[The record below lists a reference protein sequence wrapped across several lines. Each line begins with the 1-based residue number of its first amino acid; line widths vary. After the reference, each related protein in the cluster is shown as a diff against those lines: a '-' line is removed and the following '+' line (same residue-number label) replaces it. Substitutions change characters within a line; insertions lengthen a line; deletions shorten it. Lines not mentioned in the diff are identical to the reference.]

1 MPPANRYP
9 FTQFPS
15 TCEIPDIPQHQIE
28 VLPKSLTNHYPATQ
42 CHSTYENLTAA
53 QCSNQNSQIP
63 ANDICMLQYQ
73 SNGQNLGIPKHKT
86 QVCSY
91 PPANEKSILEMPHGF
106 EGDLTAAVAAFAQS
120 QEQGSLIDTNLLVEL
135 LQNPDQLRKLM
146 NEHGM
151 ATSPTTGAAS
161 GSKPILLSST
171 TPRSTADSLDKQ
183 IAGNE
188 NHKCVADST
197 VFSRSLEV
205 RNTYERRGTAAM
217 SRPVDLLV
225 PSPRT
230 KPDQVIN
237 KPINEYQAPR
247 AGSGPKTIAKSVPL
261 AITKPETSMK
271 SNLANEQGP
280 PPHVGTADVIRSKT
294 LAHPTSNLNLEKI
307 KKLINKYGAPD
318 NVGAKPLVNSELI
331 PSSFSKCDVV
341 LSGADLPTTLQ
352 PQLQIMTGSPNAGNT
367 PPFSS
372 MTSPAPVHKDINY
385 YKSLIKHH
393 GENCESAADELLP
406 NASPRDGKTRGPGLL
421 KNLKPNQ
428 RSLNSRKRCSF
439 FNTPRGCRNGSSCPF
454 LHDMSGQTRSGGMSN
469 DQGSKRMKVS
479 GKLTSR
485 A

>member
-1 MPPANRYP
+1 
-9 FTQFPS
+9 
-15 TCEIPDIPQHQIE
+15 
-28 VLPKSLTNHYPATQ
+28 
-42 CHSTYENLTAA
+42 
-53 QCSNQNSQIP
+53 
-63 ANDICMLQYQ
+63 
-73 SNGQNLGIPKHKT
+73 
-86 QVCSY
+86 
-91 PPANEKSILEMPHGF
+91 
-106 EGDLTAAVAAFAQS
+106 
-120 QEQGSLIDTNLLVEL
+120 
-135 LQNPDQLRKLM
+135 M

-205 RNTYERRGTAAM
+205 RNAMSRRGTAAM

-280 PPHVGTADVIRSKT
+280 PPHVGTADVIRR
-294 LAHPTSNLNLEKI
+294 
-307 KKLINKYGAPD
+307 
-318 NVGAKPLVNSELI
+318 
-331 PSSFSKCDVV
+331 
-341 LSGADLPTTLQ
+341 ADLPTTLQ

-406 NASPRDGKTRGPGLL
+406 NASPRDGKTRGPVQL

-454 LHDMSGQTRSGGMSN
+454 LHDMSGQSEVWGMSN
-469 DQGSKRMKVS
+469 DQGSKRMKIS
-479 GKLTSR
+479 SLLTSFADIVLCSKKAPNCNR
-485 A
+485 NMV